1 MKPKLT
7 DKQRERQ
14 ARVEY
19 FQLCLDFPVKRAVTM
34 LVQAIHPGELL
45 SVSVLV
51 PHARGDS
58 IMRKKAAQVIRR
70 MKQIGLIKKE
80 GGSTK
85 NASYRVVDKVPL
97 YPRRQGGTER

>member
-1 MKPKLT
+1 MKTKLT

-19 FQLCLDFPVKRAVTM
+19 FRLCLDFPIKEAVTM

-51 PHARGDS
+51 PHACGDS
-58 IMRKKAAQVIRR
+58 IMRKRAAQVIRR
-70 MKQIGLIKKE
+70 MKQIGLIKPWS
-80 GGSTK
+80 GSTK
-85 NASYRVVDKVPL
+85 NATYRVVEKVPL
-97 YPRRQGGTER
+97 YPRKRGGTE